1 MNVKNMAKPSRPMP
15 THPAAPMRAA
25 PVAPKSAFSRA
36 SPPRPKLSA
45 SPIPSSLPRLI
56 RNLEAVFRPRSVAVI
71 GASREP
77 TKIGHVILR
86 NFLEGGYGGKVYAIN
101 PNTPDVLGVKTLKR
115 ASDAP
120 GKIDCALVAV
130 PAPFVY
136 GALHDSISAGAR
148 AAVVITG
155 GFSEVG
161 NKAGE
166 EKIRR
171 LALEHDLALIGPNCM
186 GVLNPA
192 ARADSVF
199 LPIYKMGRPHAGS
212 IAFISQSG
220 AVGGC
225 IVDLAARAG
234 VGISKF
240 VSYGNAAV
248 INESHLL
255 RYLAHDESTQAVVSY
270 MEGVKDGPL
279 FMSSA
284 RALTRN
290 KPLVVLK
297 AGKSKQGAAAA
308 ASHTGS
314 LAGSAEVYSAAFRQ
328 AGVLEAQTLEELF
341 DFAKIFALPP
351 ARGPRVGILT
361 NGGGNGVLA
370 ADSVEAEG
378 LELASLSGES
388 LAELKAMLP
397 PYATPRNPLDIIGD
411 ADAVRYGRALQIM
424 LKDPGIDVIV
434 VIVLFQTAALDSSV
448 VDVLVKAAQQKTKP
462 IVVVSTGGE
471 YTELH
476 RRILDG
482 YGIPTYPSPSSAMRA
497 ISRFLQ
503 YANYRCRYHP
513 KEPYCGFCAIKKK
526 E

>member
-1 MNVKNMAKPSRPMP
+1 MKENKTPPRR
-15 THPAAPMRAA
+15 PAALPA
-25 PVAPKSAFSRA
+25 SRA
-36 SPPRPKLSA
+36 SES
-45 SPIPSSLPRLI
+45 SSLPRLI
-56 RNLEAVFRPRSVAVI
+56 RNLDAVFHPKSVAVI

-77 TKIGHVILR
+77 NKIGNVILR
-86 NFLEGGYGGKVYAIN
+86 NFLEGGYAGRVYAVN
-101 PNTPDVLGVKTLKR
+101 PNAPEVLGVKTLKK

-120 GKIDCALVAV
+120 GKLDCALVAV
-130 PAPFVY
+130 PAQFVED
-136 GALHDSISAGAR
+136 ALKDSISAGAR

-161 NKAGE
+161 NKEGE

-171 LALEHDLALIGPNCM
+171 IALDSDLALIGPNCM

-192 ARADSVF
+192 SRVDSVF

-225 IVDLAARAG
+225 IVDLSARAG
-234 VGISKF
+234 VGMSKF
-240 VSYGNAAV
+240 VSYGNATV

-255 RYLAHDESTQAVVSY
+255 RYLAHDSSTQAVVSY
-270 MEGVKDGPL
+270 LEGVQDGHR
-279 FMSSA
+279 FMESA
-284 RALTRN
+284 RALTKN

-297 AGKSKQGAAAA
+297 AGKSRTGAAAA

-314 LAGSAEVYSAAFRQ
+314 LAGSSEVYSAAFAQ
-328 AGVLEAQTLEELF
+328 AGALEAETLEELF
-341 DFAKIFALPP
+341 DFAKIFSLPP
-351 ARGPRVGILT
+351 PAGPRIGILT

-370 ADSVEAEG
+370 ADAVEAEG
-378 LELASLSGES
+378 LQLASFSPKS
-388 LAELKAMLP
+388 IAALKSMLP
-397 PYATPRNPLDIIGD
+397 AYTTARNPLDIVGD
-411 ADAVRYGRALQIM
+411 ADAARYEKALSIM
-424 LKDPGIDVIV
+424 LKDPGVDLLV

-448 VDVLVKAAQQKTKP
+448 VNVLVRAAQQKNKP

-482 YGIPTYPSPSSAMRA
+482 YGIPTYPSPTSAMRA
-497 ISRFLQ
+497 VSRFLQ
-503 YANYRCRYHP
+503 YAKYRCRFHGGEP
-513 KEPYCGFCAIKKK
+513 FCHFEQENAKEG
-526 E
+526 

>member
-1 MNVKNMAKPSRPMP
+1 MGKPTSSSRALFPP
-15 THPAAPMRAA
+15 PARSPSAA
-25 PVAPKSAFSRA
+25 HSSSLSKLVRNLDAVFYPKS
-36 SPPRPKLSA
+36 
-45 SPIPSSLPRLI
+45 
-56 RNLEAVFRPRSVAVI
+56 VAII

-77 TKIGHVILR
+77 YKIGHVILR
-86 NFLEGGYGGKVYAIN
+86 NFLEGGYGGKVYAVN
-101 PNTPDVLGVKTLKR
+101 PHTPDVLGVKTLKR

-130 PAPFVY
+130 PAPFVEH
-136 GALHDSISAGAR
+136 ALEDSVSAGAR

-155 GFSEVG
+155 GFCEVG
-161 NKAGE
+161 NKEGE
-166 EKIRR
+166 EKIRK
-171 LALEHDLALIGPNCM
+171 LAIEHDLALIGPNCM
-186 GVLNPA
+186 GVLNPS
-192 ARADSVF
+192 ARVDSVF
-199 LPIYKMGRPHAGS
+199 LPIYKMGRPHAGGIS
-212 IAFISQSG
+212 FISQSG

-234 VGISKF
+234 VGMSKF
-240 VSYGNAAV
+240 VSYGNATV

-255 RYLAHDESTQAVVSY
+255 RYLAQDGQTQSVVSY
-270 MEGVKDGPL
+270 LEGVKDGPQ
-279 FMSSA
+279 FMESA

-297 AGKSKQGAAAA
+297 AGKSRQGAAAA

-314 LAGSAEVYSAAFRQ
+314 LAGSAEVYSAAFAQ
-328 AGVLEAQTLEELF
+328 VGALEAQTLEELF

-351 ARGPRVGILT
+351 ARGSRIGILT

-378 LELASLSGES
+378 LELAKLSDES
-388 LAELKAMLP
+388 VSALRAMLP
-397 PYATPRNPLDIIGD
+397 DYATPRNPLDIVGD
-411 ADAVRYGRALQIM
+411 ADAARYDRALGIM
-424 LKDPGIDVIV
+424 LKDPGIDIVV

-448 VDVLVKAAQQKTKP
+448 VNVLVKAAQQKGKP

-497 ISRFLQ
+497 VSRFLQ
-503 YANYRCRYHP
+503 YENYRCRFHAG
-513 KEPYCGFCAIKKK
+513 EPDCGLKQ

>member
-1 MNVKNMAKPSRPMP
+1 M
-15 THPAAPMRAA
+15 
-25 PVAPKSAFSRA
+25 
-36 SPPRPKLSA
+36 
-45 SPIPSSLPRLI
+45 PRLI
-56 RNLEAVFRPRSVAVI
+56 KNLDAVFHPKSVAII

-77 TKIGHVILR
+77 NKIGNVILR
-86 NFLEGGYGGKVYAIN
+86 NFLEGGYGGRVYAVN
-101 PNTPDVLGVKTLKR
+101 PNAPSVLGVPSLKR

-130 PAPFVY
+130 PEHLVED
-136 GALHDSISAGAR
+136 ALKDSIDAGAR
-148 AAVVITG
+148 GAVVITG

-161 NKAGE
+161 NKEGE

-171 LALEHDLALIGPNCM
+171 LALDHDLALIGPNCM

-192 ARADSVF
+192 SRVDSVF

-234 VGISKF
+234 VGMSKF
-240 VSYGNAAV
+240 VSYGNATV

-255 RYLAHDESTQAVVSY
+255 RYLAHDSSTQAVVSY
-270 MEGVKDGPL
+270 LEGVQDGRL
-279 FMSSA
+279 FMQTA
-284 RALTRN
+284 RSLTKN

-297 AGKSKQGAAAA
+297 AGKSKHGAAAA

-314 LAGSAEVYSAAFRQ
+314 LAGSAEVYSAAFAQ
-328 AGVLEAQTLEELF
+328 AGALEAETLEELF

-351 ARGPRVGILT
+351 PAGSRIGIIT

-370 ADSVEAEG
+370 ADAVEAEG
-378 LELASLSGES
+378 LQLAGFSPQSLS
-388 LAELKAMLP
+388 ALKSMLP
-397 PYATPRNPLDIIGD
+397 AYTTARNPLDIVGD
-411 ADAVRYGRALQIM
+411 ADAARYAKALQI
-424 LKDPGIDVIV
+424 LLDDKNVDVLV
-434 VIVLFQTAALDSSV
+434 AIVLFQTAALDSSV
-448 VDVLVKAAQQKTKP
+448 VNVLVKAAQSKAKP

-482 YGIPTYPSPSSAMRA
+482 YGIPTYPSPTSAMRA
-497 ISRFLQ
+497 VSRFLQ
-503 YANYRCRYHP
+503 YAKYRCRFHGG
-513 KEPYCGFCAIKKK
+513 EPFCHFAQKSPQSVK
-526 E
+526 

>member
-1 MNVKNMAKPSRPMP
+1 MSKPS
-15 THPAAPMRAA
+15 HPKP
-25 PVAPKSAFSRA
+25 SADSDA
-36 SPPRPKLSA
+36 SVPRSKPSA
-45 SPIPSSLPRLI
+45 SSIPSSLPRLI
-56 RNLEAVFRPRSVAVI
+56 RNLDAVFHPKSVAVI

-77 TKIGHVILR
+77 YKIGHVILR
-86 NFLEGGYGGKVYAIN
+86 NFLEGGYGGKVYAVN
-101 PNTPDVLGVKTLKR
+101 PHTPDVLGMKTLKR
-115 ASDAP
+115 ASDAQ

-130 PAPFVY
+130 PEKFVDD
-136 GALHDSISAGAR
+136 ALKDSVSAGAR

-166 EKIRR
+166 ERIRKI
-171 LALEHDLALIGPNCM
+171 ALDADLALIGPNCM

-192 ARADSVF
+192 ARVDSVF

-234 VGISKF
+234 VGMSKF

-270 MEGVKDGPL
+270 MEGVKDGPS
-279 FMSSA
+279 FMQSA
-284 RALTRN
+284 RALTKN
-290 KPLVVLK
+290 KPLVILK

-314 LAGSAEVYSAAFRQ
+314 LAGSAEVYSAAFAQ
-328 AGVLEAQTLEELF
+328 SGALEAQTLEELF
-341 DFAKIFALPP
+341 DFSKIFALPP
-351 ARGPRVGILT
+351 SRGPRIGILT

-378 LELASLSGES
+378 MELAKLSGES
-388 LAELKAMLP
+388 VRALKTMLP
-397 PYATPRNPLDIIGD
+397 DYTTARNPMDIIGD
-411 ADAVRYGRALQIM
+411 ADAARYERALQIL
-424 LKDPGIDVIV
+424 LKDPAVDIVV

-448 VDVLVKAAQQKTKP
+448 INVLVKAAQAKSKP

-503 YANYRCRYHP
+503 YENYRCRFHAS
-513 KEPYCGFCAIKKK
+513 EEYCGHCAMEKKNRWHEK
-526 E
+526 